1 MRLDVLNTHITLADA
16 VPRVSPKRAPVTIQP
31 ALAIAPPVTIVTQI
45 YLMVHVCITL
55 RIMNSVI
62 TEIPCGTIVDLLLI
76 RNQIVDFL
84 DISLEIAEVL
94 EGLIFCHDR
103 LRILVEPVGARS
115 DGSPAGQKEQRPTQ
129 KGFNVIIIFH
139 NRIRL

>member
-1 MRLDVLNTHITLADA
+1 MVDMGISLRIVHSIITHI
-16 VPRVSPKRAPVTIQP
+16 PSR
-31 ALAIAPPVTIVTQI
+31 TIV
-45 YLMVHVCITL
+45 
-55 RIMNSVI
+55 N
-62 TEIPCGTIVDLLLI
+62 LLLVGYKAI
-76 RNQIVDFL
+76 DFL
-84 DISLEIAEVL
+84 DIPLEVTVVL
-94 EGLIFCHDR
+94 ESLIFCHDR